1 MINGVGVGL
10 LFMPLTVVVLSGV
23 EPRHAGTASGLLQTT
38 QQIGGALGL
47 AVIVTVYASHS
58 VPGEFTPG
66 LREAMD
72 TGSILASDRAC
83 GRRSAPRS
91 EADDRP
97 VRPSSVSAAAE

>member
-1 MINGVGVGL
+1 
-10 LFMPLTVVVLSGV
+10 MPLTVVVLSGV

-72 TGSILASDRAC
+72 TGSILALIALVIAAQRHVS
-83 GRRSAPRS
+83 GRRPARS
-91 EADDRP
+91 PEL
-97 VRPSSVSAAAE
+97 VSAAAE